1 MAIFSV
7 GDVVKIK
14 DAWCDYPTEGLR
26 RWVVV
31 EVFDYSGTQMKD
43 RFNISLLMTE
53 EEKRAHPFGRIET
66 VEADMIE
73 MGVSE

>member
-1 MAIFSV
+1 MATYNV
-7 GDVVKIK
+7 GDVVRIK
-14 DAWCDYPTEGLR
+14 KAWCDHPSEALC

-31 EVFDYSGTQMKD
+31 EVFDYSGTPMKD

-66 VEADMIE
+66 VEVDMIE